1 MPSSDGGDD
10 FVWISGPCEGLGL
23 VIVLIEE
30 PVDGGLQIDNR
41 TKDTAFQS
49 ALCELGEKPF
59 DGIEPGRRSGREVES
74 PAGMAGKPLAHIGM
88 FVGRI
93 IVDDGMDRL
102 SRRNLLLDGVEEAD
116 EFLMAMALHVAADH
130 RAVEHVERRE
140 QRRRAVSLIV
150 VRHGPGA
157 ALLQRQTGL
166 GAVERLNL
174 AFFVDR

>member
-1 MPSSDGGDD
+1 MAACRST
-10 FVWISGPCEGLGL
+10 
-23 VIVLIEE
+23 IERKT
-30 PVDGGLQIDNR
+30 PRFNR
-41 TKDTAFQS
+41 R
-49 ALCELGEKPF
+49 CELGEKPF

-74 PAGMAGKPLAHIGM
+74 PAWMAGKPLAHIGM

-93 IVDDGMDRL
+93 IVDDGVDRL
-102 SRRNLLLDGVEEAD
+102 SRRNLLLNGVKEAN

-150 VRHGPGA
+150 VRHAPGA
-157 ALLQRQTGL
+157 AFLQRQTGL

-174 AFFVDR
+174 AFFVDRLRRWRAPADRHIARPRRVICRRSAGHSRA

>member
-1 MPSSDGGDD
+1 M
-10 FVWISGPCEGLGL
+10 ILSGSAVHVKGLGSSL
-23 VIVLIEE
+23 CSSRNRLMAACRSTIERKT
-30 PVDGGLQIDNR
+30 PRFNR
-41 TKDTAFQS
+41 RFVSLAKNPS
-49 ALCELGEKPF
+49 MALSQ
-59 DGIEPGRRSGREVES
+59 DAEV
-74 PAGMAGKPLAHIGM
+74 GVKWKVQRGWRVPLAHIGM

-102 SRRNLLLDGVEEAD
+102 SRRNLLLNGVKEAN

>member
-10 FVWISGPCEGLGL
+10 FVWISGPCEGLWL
-23 VIVLIEE
+23 FIVLIEE

-59 DGIEPGRRSGREVES
+59 DGIEPGCRSGREVES

-102 SRRNLLLDGVEEAD
+102 SRRNLPGELIKEAPR
-116 EFLMAMALHVAADH
+116 LVVKTSALRTMGQSPLHL
-130 RAVEHVERRE
+130 R
-140 QRRRAVSLIV
+140 
-150 VRHGPGA
+150 
-157 ALLQRQTGL
+157 
-166 GAVERLNL
+166 
-174 AFFVDR
+174 